1 MSLGRPNHH
10 PCIHPNL
17 ACNNALDKWDDNP
30 LTQYS
35 GLDNLQIHNSKKDMS
50 KLYLIKKAFI
60 IL

>member
-50 KLYLIKKAFI
+50 KLYLI
-60 IL
+60 